1 MIIYTRDVAL
11 ITIVY
16 CTYYFIER
24 GLSSNHKILYI
35 LISCIRIGSLL
46 NQKSGHFQSTE
57 LGTIMERIPAAL
69 GYSM

>member
-1 MIIYTRDVAL
+1 M
-11 ITIVY
+11 
-16 CTYYFIER
+16 
-24 GLSSNHKILYI
+24 SSNHKILYI